1 MKFAFES
8 TNSGCSARG
17 EPAAVYFGIPVISSL
32 AKLLPIEDAEP
43 LDDVLIALA
52 SFTSEQDAWT
62 TPETYTTS
70 TALLNDFVERSEAS
84 RFWGVVESLLKT
96 RIRPLFAKTKNPA
109 ITESGRKNFHPIPLP
124 RFDMSI
130 LDPETKP
137 WKMYDVYITTV
148 FSWVV
153 NQYKVCIP
161 MLKPVN
167 LLIRI

>member
-1 MKFAFES
+1 MGVAQEES
-8 TNSGCSARG
+8 QQRSTLA
-17 EPAAVYFGIPVISSL
+17 IPVISSL